1 MQTERIAIEGMHC
14 ANCSALIQKMVGR
27 MDGVETCEV
36 NLAANNGTVTFDPQR
51 TNMAQVVQ
59 TIVDLGYG
67 ATVIPKE
74 NRAAFDRERRERE
87 AAQRR
92 HDLRLFC
99 MSLVLTALIMVIS
112 MTPLGMSALM
122 PLATAIFGEGHTHE
136 QMMLVMN
143 VVCMVLTIPVQFVA
157 GARFYRGALGALKAR
172 SANMDT
178 LVAVGTSIAFVYSL
192 YVTFS
197 PTTAGTMAPFETS
210 AMLITFV
217 QLGKMLE
224 AKAKGRAG
232 EAVEELMSLAPKIAH
247 VKRADEVVDVP
258 IDDVRVGDVVQIR
271 PGEKVP
277 VDGTVIEGSSSVDES
292 MLTGEP
298 MPCEKTVGDEVCG
311 ATINGNGSLIVT
323 ATRVGAESTLSRIV
337 EMVEK
342 AQGSRPKIQ
351 QLADRIASVFVP
363 AILLLGLVTF
373 AGWMIYAAATTGV
386 DGAAFERALMAGVSV
401 IVVACPCALGLAT
414 PTAVMVGTGR
424 GAEQGI
430 LIKDGDALQQAGKI
444 GKVVF
449 DKTGT
454 LTQGMPMVVGV
465 AHGEEASEE
474 DVVRFAAALERGSEH
489 PLARAVLMYAAE
501 NDIQVPAN
509 MVSDFEARVGSGVTG
524 RVDGELFGFGNERLV
539 HELTGGEVPAWCK
552 EFAQSGAGAH
562 ATVMYLVFESFGVA
576 GAIAAADKPK
586 PTSAEGVRM
595 LHERGLEVY
604 LLTGDARSA
613 AEHVAEQV
621 GIEASH
627 VMAEVLPGQKA
638 ERVAELL
645 DPSHEKLVAMVGD
658 GINDTPALAT
668 ADVGIVMS
676 AGSDAALE
684 VGQIVLMHDDVR
696 DVATAIALS
705 AATMR
710 KIKQNFAWAP
720 GYNLLLVPLAA
731 FGILPPELSS
741 ACMALSSVSVVT
753 NSLLLGRAKLK

>member
-1 MQTERIAIEGMHC
+1 
-14 ANCSALIQKMVGR
+14 
-27 MDGVETCEV
+27 
-36 NLAANNGTVTFDPQR
+36 
-51 TNMAQVVQ
+51 
-59 TIVDLGYG
+59 
-67 ATVIPKE
+67 
-74 NRAAFDRERRERE
+74 
-87 AAQRR
+87 
-92 HDLRLFC
+92 
-99 MSLVLTALIMVIS
+99 
-112 MTPLGMSALM
+112 
-122 PLATAIFGEGHTHE
+122 
-136 QMMLVMN
+136 
-143 VVCMVLTIPVQFVA
+143 
-157 GARFYRGALGALKAR
+157 
-172 SANMDT
+172 
-178 LVAVGTSIAFVYSL
+178 
-192 YVTFS
+192 
-197 PTTAGTMAPFETS
+197 
-210 AMLITFV
+210 
-217 QLGKMLE
+217 
-224 AKAKGRAG
+224 
-232 EAVEELMSLAPKIAH
+232 
-247 VKRADEVVDVP
+247 
-258 IDDVRVGDVVQIR
+258 
-271 PGEKVP
+271 
-277 VDGTVIEGSSSVDES
+277 
-292 MLTGEP
+292 
-298 MPCEKTVGDEVCG
+298 
-311 ATINGNGSLIVT
+311 
-323 ATRVGAESTLSRIV
+323 
-337 EMVEK
+337 MVEK

-351 QLADRIASVFVP
+351 QLADRIAAVFVP
-363 AILLLGLVTF
+363 VILLLGLVTF
-373 AGWMIYAAATTGV
+373 VGWMLYAVATTGGN
-386 DGAAFERALMAGVSV
+386 GAAFERALMAGVSV

-424 GAEQGI
+424 GAERGI

-444 GKVVF
+444 AKVVF

-465 AHGEEASEE
+465 AHGEDASEE

-501 NDIQVPAN
+501 SDIQVPSN

-539 HELTGGEVPAWCK
+539 LELTGGEVPAWCK

-595 LHERGLEVY
+595 LRERGAEVY

-613 AEHVAEQV
+613 AKHVAAQV
-621 GIEASH
+621 GIDADC

-645 DPSHEKLVAMVGD
+645 DPSHTKLVAMVGD

-710 KIKQNFAWAP
+710 KIKQNFAWAL